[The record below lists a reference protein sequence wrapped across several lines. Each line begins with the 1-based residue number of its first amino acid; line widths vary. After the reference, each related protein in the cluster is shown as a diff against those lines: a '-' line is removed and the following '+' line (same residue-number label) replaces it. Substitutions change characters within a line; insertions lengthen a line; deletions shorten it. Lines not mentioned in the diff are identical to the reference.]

1 MTRILVVGSLNMDLV
16 VPVPRLAREGET
28 LAGGDLALIPG
39 GKGANQACAAAKLG
53 GHAAMIGQVG
63 SDVFGTKLIDGLR
76 AAGADTS
83 GIGISEGATGTA
95 FIAVLPSGENSIL
108 ISPGANAKLTPNT
121 AVDRIA
127 NAERSGFLLCQLEV
141 PLVTV
146 DAVLG
151 QARRNGIVTILD
163 PAPAKPLPRDLLSL
177 VDWLTPNQTE
187 AELLLSAPEGS
198 VRTFSDARDAAL
210 RLREWGPRGVIVKLG
225 ELGCYVSSPDADQP
239 VEGFRVNAVD
249 TTAAGDTFNGALA
262 VALAEGKPILEAAK
276 FANAA
281 AAISVTR
288 AGAQSSIPSRKE
300 VEEFLRRPTG
310 RPDRARV

>member
-16 VPVPRLAREGET
+16 VQVPRLAREGET

-39 GKGANQACAAAKLG
+39 GKGANQACAAARLG
-53 GHAAMIGQVG
+53 GDAAMIGQVG
-63 SDVFGTKLIDGLR
+63 QDVFGTQLIDGLR

-108 ISPGANAKLTPNT
+108 ISPGANAGLTPEL
-121 AVDRIA
+121 AVNRIT
-127 NAERSGFLLCQLEV
+127 NAGSGSFLLCQLEV
-141 PLVTV
+141 PLATV
-146 DAVLG
+146 EAVLLH
-151 QARRNGIVTILD
+151 ARTHGMITILD
-163 PAPAKPLPRDLLSL
+163 PAPARALSRDLLRC

-187 AELLLSAPEGS
+187 AELLLGAPAGS
-198 VRTFSDARDAAL
+198 VRTFAEARIAAL
-210 RLREWGPRGVIVKLG
+210 RLRESGPRGVIVKLG
-225 ELGCYVSSPDADQP
+225 ELGCYASAPGADAP
-239 VEGFRVNAVD
+239 VTGFVVNAVD

-262 VALAEGKPILEAAK
+262 VALAEGKPILEAAA

-288 AGAQSSIPSRKE
+288 AGAQISIPWRVD
-300 VEEFLRRPTG
+300 VEEFLR
-310 RPDRARV
+310 AHE